1 MSTHYKHFLANFGYV
16 WACIS
21 ITDHNRPVKVCIS
34 ITDHNNTS
42 ESYYILYFNIN
53 YTTIPYKMCNLILAC
68 SSPFEWSNVYRVW
81 VIGVQTLLVAW
92 AAIKM
97 IKKYRTLKNQQ
108 WRYVFVF
115 GMSSNPCE
123 RLSWQWSY
131 GSWIYNYLCNQ
142 CLSPLML
149 WVRIS
154 IRARCTTL
162 CDKVCQWL
170 ATGRW
175 FSPGPLDSSTNKTDH
190 HDITEILLKVALN
203 TFKQTNKQ
211 TNKNNVQV

>member
-1 MSTHYKHFLANFGYV
+1 MSFLEEKSITPLKKWRYELSTHYKHFLANFGYV

-42 ESYYILYFNIN
+42 ESYYILYFNMN

-68 SSPFEWSNVYRVW
+68 SSQFEWSNAYRVW
-81 VIGVQTLLVAW
+81 VLGVQTLLVTW

-142 CLSPLML
+142 CLSTG
-149 WVRIS
+149 
-154 IRARCTTL
+154 ARCIR
-162 CDKVCQWL
+162 KK
-170 ATGRW
+170 
-175 FSPGPLDSSTNKTDH
+175 TNYIIQQGEELTCLH
-190 HDITEILLKVALN
+190 F
-203 TFKQTNKQ
+203 FKWSC
-211 TNKNNVQV
+211 